1 MRKFLA
7 LAALVLGLAS
17 CQNEPE
23 GLNVVTGGEIDTVVT
38 VTLPEAATRAD
49 WTDSAQGGIANGVV
63 ASPDYTI
70 RYILQVFNEEG
81 TQSKGMM
88 FQYSDDEEVV
98 FPVRLVPNRT
108 YNFVV
113 WADIVKVADVDYNDT
128 TSVSAELHYNIGTDL
143 RHITLANTW
152 KAMDETRDAFTGVK
166 KITGYNSAS
175 TIEVELIR
183 PFAKLRVITT
193 DMLELFDPA
202 ATPAKAVVTYK
213 TLHSN
218 TFDAFTQLKGEATE
232 AIIHNSFDIKT
243 YADNSETDKVLF
255 TDYFFASE
263 DGDIVNFTLDIR
275 NADDESFQSVT
286 YNTPISVK
294 RNYVTTLKG
303 NILTEGNSTSVIITD
318 EFANAGTINN
328 PPYHNT
334 VVTNAME
341 FLTAY
346 YSGQEIIMNNAF
358 TVTEAD
364 KEAYLTTRTTPV
376 INPVINLNGFTLTF
390 ENNSNTPILEVAE
403 GNTLIINNDSNEG
416 GIVLEGTGVAI
427 QNNGELEITN
437 TAIKSDNDGG
447 TVIENNAEA
456 TITDSTLNNGALTNT
471 QTGSA
476 NIENSTLNEGALENN
491 GQADI
496 KESALAADS
505 VVNNGQADIEG
516 SDIATGAVENNGKA
530 NVTDSN
536 TEEDAIENGEDAIIG
551 SYIYTF
557 DELQDALDT
566 AVVGTLN
573 EFTLG
578 ADLNGDVTVIQ
589 KDGVKVVIAGNN
601 KKFNGTIYVHSNSN
615 HYANAALTIKNVN
628 FETSTIRYNNDGNPY
643 FNFIEALENG
653 SQRYST
659 NITVDG
665 CTFNAN
671 GDAQNLA
678 VGVQIKSSKWAKVLE
693 CTATN
698 MHSLIQAQ
706 SCDATV
712 EVKNCTIKGKNGVAF
727 KQVKAATVENTE
739 IVAYEYGIRFDGN
752 TDNYGIIVKDCKVTA
767 AQPFIVRKMT
777 GANNTITLE
786 GTNTLDSTRE
796 AYNIV
801 ITKNSDD
808 QPYTAP
814 TGTYTLTGA
823 DDLIVYPRDVV
834 SSWAEFT
841 AAINGGK
848 TFFLLAEDITSDA
861 NYQLQKDVTIDL
873 NGKSMTLPMINIHT
887 KTTIKNGTING
898 KVYAR
903 NNSEIVFNNVTFSGA
918 VADNLSTEGHL
929 AIQGGCKSLY
939 AKDCLFSPTS
949 VSGSQTKPLSFEGG
963 STIMKFEN
971 CEFKSSPYKKQVY
984 FNSLS
989 AAGSLDF
996 TNCNFNNKTPNIMFA
1011 ATCPF
1016 TVFTMSGTTKLS
1028 SVTLEPNRASS
1039 AITDEDYAYF
1049 KQLIKDC
1056 NNSISS
1062 VRLYNAEYDKY
1073 YRGN

>member
-23 GLNVVTGGEIDTVVT
+23 GLNIVTGGEVDAVVT

-70 RYILQVFNEEG
+70 RYILQVFNENG

-113 WADIVKVADVDYNDT
+113 WADIVKVAEVNYDNT
-128 TSVSAELHYNIGTDL
+128 TSVSAKLHYNIGNDL
-143 RHITLANTW
+143 RNITLADTW
-152 KAMDETRDAFTGVK
+152 EAMDETRDAFTGVS
-166 KITGYNSAS
+166 KITDYNSAS

-202 ATPAKAVVTYK
+202 ATPAKAVVTYNTK
-213 TLHSN
+213 HSN

-263 DGDIVNFTLDIR
+263 NGDIVNFTLDIR

-364 KEAYLTTRTTPV
+364 RDAYLTTRTTPV

-390 ENNSNTPILEVAE
+390 KNNSNTPILEVAE
-403 GNTLIINNDSNEG
+403 GNTLIINNDSNKG

-437 TAIKSDNDGG
+437 TAIKSENAGG
-447 TVIENNAEA
+447 TVIVNNAEA
-456 TITDSTLNNGALTNT
+456 TIADSTLNNGALTNT

-496 KESALAADS
+496 
-505 VVNNGQADIEG
+505 EG
-516 SDIATGAVENNGKA
+516 SDIAAGAVENNGKA
-530 NVTDSN
+530 NVTDSV
-536 TEEDAIENGEDAIIG
+536 TEEGAIENGEDAIIG

-589 KDGVKVVIAGNN
+589 KAGVKVVIDGNE

-615 HYANAALTIKNVN
+615 HYADAALTIKNVN
-628 FETSTIRYNNDGNPY
+628 FETSTIRYNNNGDPY

-659 NITVDG
+659 NITVDE

-678 VGVQIKSSKWAKVLE
+678 VGVQIKSSKWAKVLN

-706 SCDATV
+706 SCGATV
-712 EVKNCTIKGKNGVAF
+712 EVQNCTIKGKNGVAF

-739 IVAYEYGIRFDGN
+739 IVANEYGIRFDGN

-786 GTNTLDSTRE
+786 GTNTLDSARE

-801 ITKNSDD
+801 ITKDSDD

-848 TFFLLAEDITSDA
+848 TFFLLAEDITSDT
-861 NYQLQKDVTIDL
+861 NYSLQKDVTIDL
-873 NGKSMTLPMINIHT
+873 NGKSMAAPLIYIFSTA
-887 KTTIKNGTING
+887 TIKNGTING
-898 KVYAR
+898 SVYAR
-903 NNSEIVFNNVTFSGA
+903 KNCDITFDNVKFSGA
-918 VADNLSTEGHL
+918 ISASHL
-929 AIQGGCKSLY
+929 QIQAGGTNIY

-949 VSGSQTKPLSFEGG
+949 ASGSARPVEGEYG
-963 STIMKFEN
+963 ISGNIKFEN
-971 CEFKSSPYKKQVY
+971 CEFKNSPYKGQIY
-984 FNSLS
+984 INSLS
-989 AAGSLDF
+989 ATATLDF

-1028 SVTLEPNRASS
+1028 SVTLETNRALS

-1049 KQLIKDC
+1049 KQLIKNC

-1062 VRLYNAEYDKY
+1062 VRLFYTEGSKY
-1073 YRGN
+1073 YYGN

>member
-23 GLNVVTGGEIDTVVT
+23 GLNIVTGGEVDTVVT
-38 VTLPEAATRAD
+38 VTLPEAATRTD

-63 ASPDYTI
+63 ASTDYTI

-88 FQYSDDEEVV
+88 FQYSDYETVV

-128 TSVSAELHYNIGTDL
+128 TSVSAELHYNIGNDL
-143 RHITLANTW
+143 RNITLADTW
-152 KAMDETRDAFTGVK
+152 KAMDETRDAFTGVR

-202 ATPAKAVVTYK
+202 ATPAKAEVTYI
-213 TLHSN
+213 TWHSN
-218 TFDAFTQLKGEATE
+218 TFDAFTQSKGDATE
-232 AIIHNSFDIKT
+232 TIIHNSFDIKT

-358 TVTEAD
+358 TVTQAD

-403 GNTLIINNDSNEG
+403 GNTLVINNDSNEG

-437 TAIKSDNDGG
+437 TAIESNNANG

-496 KESALAADS
+496 
-505 VVNNGQADIEG
+505 EG
-516 SDIATGAVENNGKA
+516 SDIAAGAVENNGKA

-536 TEEDAIENGEDAIIG
+536 TEEGAIENGEDAIIG
-551 SYIYTF
+551 SYIYTD

-589 KDGVKVVIAGNN
+589 KAGVKVVIDGNK

-615 HYANAALTIKNVN
+615 YYTDAALTIKNLD
-628 FETSTIRYNNDGNPY
+628 FETSTASINC
-643 FNFIEALENG
+643 IEALENG
-653 SQRYST
+653 SERYSC
-659 NITVDG
+659 NITVEN
-665 CTFNAN
+665 CTFTAT
-671 GDAQNLA
+671 GDAVNTS
-678 VGVQIKSSKWAKVLE
+678 VGVQVKATRGVTVKD

-706 SCDATV
+706 SCDTGDVKVIDCTV
-712 EVKNCTIKGKNGVAF
+712 NGKNGVAF
-727 KQVKAATVENTE
+727 KQVKSATVEGTT
-739 IVAYEYGIRFDGN
+739 ITAVAYGIRFDGN
-752 TDNYGIIVKDCKVTA
+752 IDNYGIVVKNNNVTA

-801 ITKNSDD
+801 ITKDSDD
-808 QPYTAP
+808 QPYTVP

-873 NGKSMTLPMINIHT
+873 NGKSMAAPSIDIFSTA
-887 KTTIKNGTING
+887 TIKNGTING
-898 KVYAR
+898 SVYAR
-903 NNSEIVFNNVTFSGA
+903 KNCDITFDNVKFSGA
-918 VADNLSTEGHL
+918 ISASHL
-929 AIQGGCKSLY
+929 RIQAGGTNIY
-939 AKDCLFSPTS
+939 AKNCLFSPTS
-949 VSGSQTKPLSFEGG
+949 ASGSARPVEAEYGTSGN
-963 STIMKFEN
+963 IKFEN
-971 CEFKSSPYKKQVY
+971 CEFKNSPYKGQIY
-984 FNSLS
+984 INSLS
-989 AAGSLDF
+989 ATATLDF

-1028 SVTLEPNRASS
+1028 SVTLETNRASS
-1039 AITDEDYAYF
+1039 AITDEDYEYF

-1056 NNSISS
+1056 DNSISS
-1062 VRLYNAEYDKY
+1062 VRLFYTEGSKY
-1073 YRGN
+1073 YYGK